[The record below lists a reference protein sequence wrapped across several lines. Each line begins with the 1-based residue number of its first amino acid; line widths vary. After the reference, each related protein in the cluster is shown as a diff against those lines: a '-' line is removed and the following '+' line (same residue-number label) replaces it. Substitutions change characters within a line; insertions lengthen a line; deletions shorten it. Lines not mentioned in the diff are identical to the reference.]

1 MTPRG
6 AVCTCAGGLM
16 GLPAVH
22 RGTCLTDGTNVRVY
36 FQPVSESPVAFA
48 RTGGP
53 TTSPTTAP
61 TRASADSDRAA
72 SATEDGDD
80 DAFEWWW
87 IVIGVLLFLAVLVAF
102 LVMKRGKEAEG
113 AGSRAAPG
121 FMNMSYEPPA
131 NDTMNLGGFEHTYAT
146 VPEVARGDGV
156 AINSTYVSI
165 ATAATGTIEP
175 NYAVNAGSGA
185 DSHADYTDVAPAR
198 TSRYTPE
205 PAYADTQTWSADGV
219 EI

>member
-16 GLPAVH
+16 GLPAAH
-22 RGTCLTDGTNVRVY
+22 RGTCQTDGTNVRVY
-36 FQPVSESPVAFA
+36 FQPVTESPVAVA

-53 TTSPTTAP
+53 TKSPTTAP
-61 TRASADSDRAA
+61 TRAPADSDRAA
-72 SATEDGDD
+72 SATGDGDD

-121 FMNMSYEPPA
+121 FMNMVRQLRYRLWTMFCNYLSSTAPP
-131 NDTMNLGGFEHTYAT
+131 
-146 VPEVARGDGV
+146 PPPP
-156 AINSTYVSI
+156 I
-165 ATAATGTIEP
+165 P
-175 NYAVNAGSGA
+175 
-185 DSHADYTDVAPAR
+185 R
-198 TSRYTPE
+198 TR
-205 PAYADTQTWSADGV
+205 V
-219 EI
+219 M